1 MALDTWAAIGS
12 VMTWLEATI
21 NTEMETLGAPGRLKD
36 YFKGYR
42 DPFRLQRH
50 DAVIVVPERD
60 RVDRQEQ
67 FMVLPLDVVFVTA
80 SAKESDVAQNQVAY
94 GDALFNALE
103 DDATLGGACW
113 EADATEVDYSAT
125 VPGNRL
131 VGITMVTVTVQIE
144 IMEV

>member
-1 MALDTWAAIGS
+1 MSLDTWSAIGK
-12 VMTWLEATI
+12 VMTWLESTV
-21 NTEMETLGAPGRLKD
+21 NTKMEALGAPGRLVD

-50 DAVIVVPERD
+50 DAVIVVPEQD
-60 RVDRQEQ
+60 RVDRQEH
-67 FMVLPLDVVFVTA
+67 FMTLPLDVLFVTA
-80 SAKESDVAQNQVAY
+80 SSKEDDVARNQVAY

-113 EADATEVDYSAT
+113 EADAKEIDYWAT
-125 VPGNRL
+125 VPSSRMT
-131 VGITMVTVTVQIE
+131 GITMVTLTIQIE